1 MVGRLPG
8 GASVL
13 LDDGAHGAGR
23 QVHHDEIA
31 VVERMTAAGVHL
43 AVDGDITG
51 LDRYARLGAVLDEAR
66 EFEELA
72 ELDPTAHGHSR
83 VRNS

>member
-1 MVGRLPG
+1 
-8 GASVL
+8 
-13 LDDGAHGAGR
+13 
-23 QVHHDEIA
+23 
-31 VVERMTAAGVHL
+31 MTAAGVHL